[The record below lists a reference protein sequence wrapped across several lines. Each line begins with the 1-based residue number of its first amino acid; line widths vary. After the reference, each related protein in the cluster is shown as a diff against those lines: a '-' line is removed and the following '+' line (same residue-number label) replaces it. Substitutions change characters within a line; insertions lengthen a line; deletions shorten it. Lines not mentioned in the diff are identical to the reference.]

1 MIVPLF
7 EDSEAPSSSSACLM
21 TDRGL
26 QQQPNKWPSI
36 RTRGMVYIGG
46 YVYWGAQTEMDQEAY
61 VWINRV
67 RLIATTERGHY
78 GESAR

>member
-1 MIVPLF
+1 MRPLPPPQLAN
-7 EDSEAPSSSSACLM
+7 D
-21 TDRGL
+21 TQIDRRL

-46 YVYWGAQTEMDQEAY
+46 YVYRGGTDRDGSGAY

-78 GESAR
+78 GESVH